1 MRIKALALA
10 VTVLMA
16 IATAAAGQ
24 NQTSTDLVSQLS
36 KELGASTQQ
45 AEGAA
50 GSLLSTARSKM
61 KPDDWTK
68 VAKSIPGVDNLLK
81 AAPASPVGTTGV
93 PASAGGGLAGV
104 AAAFSKLGLKPD
116 MVAKAIPVLTGFVT
130 KNGGADVGNLLANA
144 LK

>member
-81 AAPASPVGTTGV
+81 AAPASPVGTTGA
-93 PASAGGGLAGV
+93 ASAGGGLAGV
-104 AAAFSKLGLKPD
+104 TAAFTKLGLKPD
-116 MVAKAIPVLTGFVT
+116 MVAKAIPVLTSFVT
-130 KNGGADVGNLLANA
+130 KNGGADVGSLLANA